1 MKRIFL
7 IDNGCYSTKCSV
19 INYDPSTATGT
30 EEVRTFPTALDYTNG
45 EYNII
50 NEDNGGASIIR
61 YFRAFFGMTIEAAQV
76 KAEKLFPFMDIV
88 YDNNGFAAISLSEGS
103 NPVSCVELTREY
115 VKKLYEKMN
124 GDNKVDYVYFALPKE
139 FDEETCN
146 LYKREVRSCIHA
158 TCSFVSYTDL
168 LLIAAERKQVLSV
181 DIGASMLNVSLLRDN
196 EVERTKSFILG
207 SGYALDTAIVEF
219 LKKEMGIVVNEEK
232 RYVNVFLMQTAEK
245 VRRTLDTAQE
255 AQVDLTDISPFITCD
270 TSTMT
275 VRSNQLNTILGNYK
289 KDLAFNI
296 NLVKSLPGVDDSKSK
311 LVLSGGMASQRF
323 LKDCLGD
330 LDRADEGLDK
340 TLVTLQSLTLFFKKD
355 QNAPLLT
362 LSNPAEESADSFVI
376 DEGIEDV
383 DGSNAPITPVSPVKP
398 VSAQPPIPASEIPP
412 PPSVVGGIP
421 PPPSVVD
428 DIPPPIPDMP
438 APEIPPPPSV
448 VGDIPPPPIPVIP
461 SSPPEPD
468 IPSPPPMEIPP
479 PPSVVI
485 PPPMPAPEIPPPPSV
500 VGDTPPTVIP
510 PPIPD
515 MSAPEIPPPPPVVGD
530 IPPPPPPE
538 PTMAMEIP
546 PPVPEILP
554 LTSTPEIPP
563 PPSLCDIPSLSP
575 AYEMPPPPPPVVGD
589 MPPPPPEPT
598 MAMEIPPPVPEVPSP
613 SPANEIP
620 PPPPPMPATEVP
632 PPPPLPGVSSPLDA
646 PPSPL
651 ETPPPPPVL
660 LADVP
665 PPPEPSVNPPP
676 IPVLTQDSS
685 SRSLEDLSI
694 PPPPMPT
701 YVEVDTGIPAPPP
714 PALNRV
720 NDPPLIYSDPASS
733 YRSTDSIQIN
743 SIPSNDVSEVATPV
757 NTQVPTPK
765 PVSIMTDRNEI
776 PLPVYPIQ
784 ATAVKKTDKPVSS
797 YGVDVPSELPVR
809 IPARLTP
816 VGEDSLSNHGESMSP
831 PDSPLLPAEK
841 GQSPPMVPKAPLV
854 QNPPARPTSPPPV
867 PSVITTSFASPSPTD
882 SIQTPHPMSFTSPEA
897 SLQGPTAVV
906 VNDSTAPPSFYPISE
921 KPQKPGVS
929 PSPVSKPVVVTP
941 LPPPQPP
948 TPAQV
953 DPIMPPPP
961 PPPMPEPVNPIMPPP
976 PPPPMPEPIHTI
988 MPPPPPLPMPET
1000 PKLEYD
1006 IVDEKGNI
1014 IFAKGSPLS
1023 QIASAEVKATFYQ
1036 LVFRKEFFKVAE
1048 QKERLGTCICQLER
1062 GLRGGTVLHVDYVLK
1077 NGNIS
1082 FQVTYNHNGKP
1093 VKEERTMKCSVC

>member
-30 EEVRTFPTALDYTNG
+30 EEVRTFPTALDYTDG

-61 YFRAFFGMTIEAAQV
+61 YFRAFFGMTKEAAQV
-76 KAEKLFPFMDIV
+76 KAEKLFPFMDFV

-103 NPVSCVELTREY
+103 NPVSCIELTREY

-219 LKKEMGIVVNEEK
+219 IKKEMGIVVNEEK

-245 VRRTLDTAQE
+245 VRRTLDTAQQ
-255 AQVDLTDISPFITCD
+255 AQVDLTDISTFITYNR
-270 TSTMT
+270 STMT

-289 KDLAFNI
+289 KDLSFNI
-296 NLVKSLPGVDDSKSK
+296 DLVRSIPGVDNSKSK

-330 LDRADEGLDK
+330 LDKADEGLDK
-340 TLVTLQSLTLFFKKD
+340 TLVILQSLTLFFKKD

-362 LSNPAEESADSFVI
+362 LSSPAEESADSFDI

-398 VSAQPPIPASEIPP
+398 ASVQPPIPAPEIPPLPSVVDGIPPPPIPAIPSSPPEPDIPSPPPMPVTEIPP
-412 PPSVVGGIP
+412 PPSVSVIP
-421 PPPSVVD
+421 PPP
-428 DIPPPIPDMP
+428 PMPDMP

-448 VGDIPPPPIPVIP
+448 VGD
-461 SSPPEPD
+461 
-468 IPSPPPMEIPP
+468 M
-479 PPSVVI
+479 
-485 PPPMPAPEIPPPPSV
+485 
-500 VGDTPPTVIP
+500 
-510 PPIPD
+510 
-515 MSAPEIPPPPPVVGD
+515 
-530 IPPPPPPE
+530 PPPPPE

-546 PPVPEILP
+546 PPIPEVPSP
-554 LTSTPEIPP
+554 SPANEIPP

-575 AYEMPPPPPPVVGD
+575 AYEMPPPPP
-589 MPPPPPEPT
+589 
-598 MAMEIPPPVPEVPSP
+598 IPEVPSP

-620 PPPPPMPATEVP
+620 PPPPGSEIPPPPPPPMPATEVP
-632 PPPPLPGVSSPLDA
+632 LPPIPTISPPSPISVIPPPPLPGMSSPLDA
-646 PPSPL
+646 PPSPP

-665 PPPEPSVNPPP
+665 LEDTPLPPEPSFNPPP

-685 SRSLEDLSI
+685 SRSPEDLSI

-701 YVEVDTGIPAPPP
+701 DSFDADTGIPAPPP
-714 PALNRV
+714 PAPNRV

-743 SIPSNDVSEVATPV
+743 SIPSNDVSEEVATPV

-765 PVSIMTDRNEI
+765 PMSIMNGPNEI
-776 PLPVYPIQ
+776 PLPMHPIQ
-784 ATAVKKTDKPVSS
+784 VTAVKKTDKPVSS
-797 YGVDVPSELPVR
+797 YGVDVPSEPRVR
-809 IPARLTP
+809 IPTRLTS
-816 VGEDSLSNHGESMSP
+816 VGEDSLSNQGESMSP
-831 PDSPLLPAEK
+831 PDSPLLPAER

-882 SIQTPHPMSFTSPEA
+882 SIQTPHPMSFTSSA
-897 SLQGPTAVV
+897 DVVQGPTAVV

-921 KPQKPGVS
+921 KPQKPIAQ
-929 PSPVSKPVVVTP
+929 SPVSKPVVATP
-941 LPPPQPP
+941 LPLPQPP
-948 TPAQV
+948 TPTHV

-988 MPPPPPLPMPET
+988 MPPPPPPPMPET

-1014 IFAKGSPLS
+1014 IFAKGSPLD

-1082 FQVTYNHNGKP
+1082 FQVTYNHNGKT

>member
-30 EEVRTFPTALDYTNG
+30 EEVRTFPTALDYIDG

-61 YFRAFFGMTIEAAQV
+61 YFRAFFGMTKDAAQV

-219 LKKEMGIVVNEEK
+219 IKKEMGIVVNEEK

-255 AQVDLTDISPFITCD
+255 AQVDLTDISSFITCD

-289 KDLAFNI
+289 KDLSFNI
-296 NLVKSLPGVDDSKSK
+296 DLVRSIPGVDNSKSK

-330 LDRADEGLDK
+330 LDKADEGLDK

-376 DEGIEDV
+376 DVSFPSDDE
-383 DGSNAPITPVSPVKP
+383 SNAPITPVSPVKP
-398 VSAQPPIPASEIPP
+398 ASAQAPIPASEIPP
-412 PPSVVGGIP
+412 PSSVVDGIP
-421 PPPSVVD
+421 PPMPDMPAPESPPPSVVG
-428 DIPPPIPDMP
+428 DMP

-448 VGDIPPPPIPVIP
+448 VGDMPP
-461 SSPPEPD
+461 
-468 IPSPPPMEIPP
+468 
-479 PPSVVI
+479 
-485 PPPMPAPEIPPPPSV
+485 PEIPPPPSV
-500 VGDTPPTVIP
+500 VGDMPPTVIP
-510 PPIPD
+510 PP
-515 MSAPEIPPPPPVVGD
+515 
-530 IPPPPPPE
+530 
-538 PTMAMEIP
+538 
-546 PPVPEILP
+546 
-554 LTSTPEIPP
+554 TSTPEIPP

-575 AYEMPPPPPPVVGD
+575 AYEMPPPPP
-589 MPPPPPEPT
+589 
-598 MAMEIPPPVPEVPSP
+598 IPEVPSP

-620 PPPPPMPATEVP
+620 PPPSLCDIPSLSPASEMPPPPPIPEVPSPSPANEIPPPPGSEIPPPPPPPMPATEVP
-632 PPPPLPGVSSPLDA
+632 LPPIPTISPPSPISVIPPPPLPGMSSPLDA
-646 PPSPL
+646 APPSPP
-651 ETPPPPPVL
+651 EIPPPHPVL

-665 PPPEPSVNPPP
+665 LEDTPLPPEPSFNPPP

-685 SRSLEDLSI
+685 SRTPDDLSI

-701 YVEVDTGIPAPPP
+701 YVGADTGIPTPPP
-714 PALNRV
+714 PAPNRV

-743 SIPSNDVSEVATPV
+743 SIPSDDVSEEVATPV

-765 PVSIMTDRNEI
+765 PMSIMNDRNEI

-797 YGVDVPSELPVR
+797 YGVDVPSDPHVR
-809 IPARLTP
+809 IPTRLTS
-816 VGEDSLSNHGESMSP
+816 VGEDSLSNQGESMSP

-854 QNPPARPTSPPPV
+854 QNPPARPTSPPPA

-882 SIQTPHPMSFTSPEA
+882 SIQTPHPMSFTSSA
-897 SLQGPTAVV
+897 DVVQGPTAAV

-921 KPQKPGVS
+921 KLQKSVVS
-929 PSPVSKPVVVTP
+929 QSPVSKPVVATP

-948 TPAQV
+948 TSTHV

-961 PPPMPEPVNPIMPPP
+961 PPPMPEPIHPNPLPP
-976 PPPPMPEPIHTI
+976 
-988 MPPPPPLPMPET
+988 PMPET

-1023 QIASAEVKATFYQ
+1023 QIARAEVKATFYQ

-1062 GLRGGTVLHVDYVLK
+1062 GLRGGTVLHVNYVLM

>member
-30 EEVRTFPTALDYTNG
+30 EEVRTFPTALDYTDG

-61 YFRAFFGMTIEAAQV
+61 YFRAFFGMTKEAAQV
-76 KAEKLFPFMDIV
+76 KAEKLFPFMDFV

-103 NPVSCVELTREY
+103 NPVSCIELTREY

-219 LKKEMGIVVNEEK
+219 IKKEMGIVVNEEK

-245 VRRTLDTAQE
+245 VRRTLDTAQQ
-255 AQVDLTDISPFITCD
+255 AQVDLTDISTFITYNR
-270 TSTMT
+270 STMT

-289 KDLAFNI
+289 KDLSFNI
-296 NLVKSLPGVDDSKSK
+296 DLVRSIPGVDNSKSK

-330 LDRADEGLDK
+330 LDKADEGLDK
-340 TLVTLQSLTLFFKKD
+340 TLVMLQSLTLFFKKD

-362 LSNPAEESADSFVI
+362 LSNPAEESADSFDI

-398 VSAQPPIPASEIPP
+398 ASVQPPIPAPEIP
-412 PPSVVGGIP
+412 PPSVVG
-421 PPPSVVD
+421 
-428 DIPPPIPDMP
+428 DIPPPMPDMP

-448 VGDIPPPPIPVIP
+448 VGDMPPTV
-461 SSPPEPD
+461 
-468 IPSPPPMEIPP
+468 IPP
-479 PPSVVI
+479 PPSM
-485 PPPMPAPEIPPPPSV
+485 PDMPAPEIPPPPSV
-500 VGDTPPTVIP
+500 VGDMPPTVIP
-510 PPIPD
+510 PPPSMPD
-515 MSAPEIPPPPPVVGD
+515 MPAPEIPPPPSVVGD
-530 IPPPPPPE
+530 MPPPPPE

-546 PPVPEILP
+546 PPIPEVPSP
-554 LTSTPEIPP
+554 SPANEIPP

-575 AYEMPPPPPPVVGD
+575 AYEMPPPPP
-589 MPPPPPEPT
+589 
-598 MAMEIPPPVPEVPSP
+598 IPEVPSP

-620 PPPPPMPATEVP
+620 PPPPGSEIPPPPPPPMPATEVP
-632 PPPPLPGVSSPLDA
+632 LPPIPTISPSPISVIPPPPLPGMSSPSDA
-646 PPSPL
+646 PPSPP
-651 ETPPPPPVL
+651 EIPPPPPVL

-665 PPPEPSVNPPP
+665 LEDTPLPPEPSFNPPP

-685 SRSLEDLSI
+685 SRSPEDLSI
-694 PPPPMPT
+694 PPPMPT
-701 YVEVDTGIPAPPP
+701 NVGEDTVIPAPPP
-714 PALNRV
+714 PVPNRV

-743 SIPSNDVSEVATPV
+743 SIPSDDVSEEVATPV

-765 PVSIMTDRNEI
+765 PMSIMNDRNEI
-776 PLPVYPIQ
+776 PLPMHPIQ
-784 ATAVKKTDKPVSS
+784 VTAVKKTDKPVSS
-797 YGVDVPSELPVR
+797 YGVDVPSEPRVR
-809 IPARLTP
+809 IPTRLTS
-816 VGEDSLSNHGESMSP
+816 VGEDSLSNQGESMSP

-882 SIQTPHPMSFTSPEA
+882 SIQTPHPMSFTSPA
-897 SLQGPTAVV
+897 GVVPGPTAVV

-921 KPQKPGVS
+921 KPQKPVAQ
-929 PSPVSKPVVVTP
+929 SPVSKPVVATP
-941 LPPPQPP
+941 LPLPQPP
-948 TPAQV
+948 TPTHV

-976 PPPPMPEPIHTI
+976 PPP
-988 MPPPPPLPMPET
+988 PMPET

-1062 GLRGGTVLHVDYVLK
+1062 GLRGGTVLDVDYVLK

-1082 FQVTYNHNGKP
+1082 FQVTYNHNGKT

>member
-30 EEVRTFPTALDYTNG
+30 EEVRTFPTALDYIDG

-61 YFRAFFGMTIEAAQV
+61 YFRAFFGMTKDAAQV
-76 KAEKLFPFMDIV
+76 KAEKLFPFMDFV

-146 LYKREVRSCIHA
+146 LYKTEVRSCIHA

-219 LKKEMGIVVNEEK
+219 VKKEMGIVVNEEK

-255 AQVDLTDISPFITCD
+255 AQVDLTDISSFITCD

-289 KDLAFNI
+289 KDLSFNI
-296 NLVKSLPGVDDSKSK
+296 DLVRSIPGVDNSKSK

-330 LDRADEGLDK
+330 LDKADEGLDK

-376 DEGIEDV
+376 DVSFPSDDE
-383 DGSNAPITPVSPVKP
+383 SNAPITPVSPVKP
-398 VSAQPPIPASEIPP
+398 ASAQAPIPASEIPP
-412 PPSVVGGIP
+412 PSSVVDGIPPPMPDMPAPEIP
-421 PPPSVVD
+421 PPPSVSV
-428 DIPPPIPDMP
+428 IPPPPIPAIPSSPPEPDIPSPPPMPDMPVTEIPPPPSVSVIPPPPPMPDMPAPEIPPPPPMPDMPAPEIPPPSVVGDMP

-448 VGDIPPPPIPVIP
+448 VGDMPP
-461 SSPPEPD
+461 
-468 IPSPPPMEIPP
+468 
-479 PPSVVI
+479 
-485 PPPMPAPEIPPPPSV
+485 PEIPPPPSV
-500 VGDTPPTVIP
+500 VGDMPPTVIP
-510 PPIPD
+510 PP
-515 MSAPEIPPPPPVVGD
+515 
-530 IPPPPPPE
+530 
-538 PTMAMEIP
+538 
-546 PPVPEILP
+546 
-554 LTSTPEIPP
+554 TSTPEIPP

-575 AYEMPPPPPPVVGD
+575 AYEMPPPPP
-589 MPPPPPEPT
+589 
-598 MAMEIPPPVPEVPSP
+598 IPEVPSP

-620 PPPPPMPATEVP
+620 PPPGSEIPPPPPPPMPATEVP
-632 PPPPLPGVSSPLDA
+632 LPPIPTISPSPISVIPPPPPLPGMSSPLDA
-646 PPSPL
+646 PPSPP
-651 ETPPPPPVL
+651 EIPPPPPVL

-665 PPPEPSVNPPP
+665 LEDTPEPSFNPPP
-676 IPVLTQDSS
+676 IPVLTQDSP
-685 SRSLEDLSI
+685 SRTSEDLSI

-701 YVEVDTGIPAPPP
+701 GSFDADTGIPAPPP
-714 PALNRV
+714 PAPNRV

-743 SIPSNDVSEVATPV
+743 SIPSDDVSEEVATPV

-765 PVSIMTDRNEI
+765 PMSIMNGRNEI

-797 YGVDVPSELPVR
+797 YGVDVPSDPHVR
-809 IPARLTP
+809 IPARLTS
-816 VGEDSLSNHGESMSP
+816 VGEDSLSNQGESMSP
-831 PDSPLLPAEK
+831 PDSPLLPAER

-854 QNPPARPTSPPPV
+854 QNPPARPNSPPPA

-882 SIQTPHPMSFTSPEA
+882 SIQTPHPMSFTSSA
-897 SLQGPTAVV
+897 GVVQGPTAAV

-929 PSPVSKPVVVTP
+929 QSPVSKPVVATP
-941 LPPPQPP
+941 LPPQPP
-948 TPAQV
+948 TSTHV
-953 DPIMPPPP
+953 DPIIPPPP
-961 PPPMPEPVNPIMPPP
+961 P
-976 PPPPMPEPIHTI
+976 
-988 MPPPPPLPMPET
+988 PMPET

-1023 QIASAEVKATFYQ
+1023 QIARAEVKATFYQ

-1062 GLRGGTVLHVDYVLK
+1062 GLRGGTVLHVNYVLM

-1082 FQVTYNHNGKP
+1082 FQVTYNHNGKT

>member
-30 EEVRTFPTALDYTNG
+30 EEVRTFPTALDYIDG

-61 YFRAFFGMTIEAAQV
+61 YFRAFFGMTKDAAQV
-76 KAEKLFPFMDIV
+76 KAEKLFPFMDFV

-146 LYKREVRSCIHA
+146 LYKTEVRSCIHA

-219 LKKEMGIVVNEEK
+219 VKKEMGIVVNEEK

-255 AQVDLTDISPFITCD
+255 AQVDLTDISSFITCD

-289 KDLAFNI
+289 KDLSFNI
-296 NLVKSLPGVDDSKSK
+296 DLVRSIPGVDNSKSK

-330 LDRADEGLDK
+330 LDKADEGLDK

-376 DEGIEDV
+376 DV
-383 DGSNAPITPVSPVKP
+383 SFPTP
-398 VSAQPPIPASEIPP
+398 
-412 PPSVVGGIP
+412 
-421 PPPSVVD
+421 
-428 DIPPPIPDMP
+428 
-438 APEIPPPPSV
+438 
-448 VGDIPPPPIPVIP
+448 
-461 SSPPEPD
+461 
-468 IPSPPPMEIPP
+468 
-479 PPSVVI
+479 
-485 PPPMPAPEIPPPPSV
+485 
-500 VGDTPPTVIP
+500 
-510 PPIPD
+510 
-515 MSAPEIPPPPPVVGD
+515 
-530 IPPPPPPE
+530 
-538 PTMAMEIP
+538 
-546 PPVPEILP
+546 
-554 LTSTPEIPP
+554 
-563 PPSLCDIPSLSP
+563 
-575 AYEMPPPPPPVVGD
+575 
-589 MPPPPPEPT
+589 
-598 MAMEIPPPVPEVPSP
+598 
-613 SPANEIP
+613 
-620 PPPPPMPATEVP
+620 
-632 PPPPLPGVSSPLDA
+632 
-646 PPSPL
+646 
-651 ETPPPPPVL
+651 
-660 LADVP
+660 
-665 PPPEPSVNPPP
+665 
-676 IPVLTQDSS
+676 
-685 SRSLEDLSI
+685 
-694 PPPPMPT
+694 
-701 YVEVDTGIPAPPP
+701 
-714 PALNRV
+714 NRV

-743 SIPSNDVSEVATPV
+743 SIPSDDVSEEVATPV

-765 PVSIMTDRNEI
+765 PMSIMNGPNEI
-776 PLPVYPIQ
+776 PLPMHPIQ
-784 ATAVKKTDKPVSS
+784 VTAVKKTDKPVSS
-797 YGVDVPSELPVR
+797 YGVDVPSEPRVR
-809 IPARLTP
+809 IPTRLTS
-816 VGEDSLSNHGESMSP
+816 VGEDSLSNQGESMSP

-921 KPQKPGVS
+921 KPQKPIAQS
-929 PSPVSKPVVVTP
+929 P
-941 LPPPQPP
+941 
-948 TPAQV
+948 
-953 DPIMPPPP
+953 
-961 PPPMPEPVNPIMPPP
+961 
-976 PPPPMPEPIHTI
+976 
-988 MPPPPPLPMPET
+988 
-1000 PKLEYD
+1000 YD

-1023 QIASAEVKATFYQ
+1023 QIARAEVKATFYQ

-1062 GLRGGTVLHVDYVLK
+1062 GLRGGTVLHVNYVLM

-1082 FQVTYNHNGKP
+1082 FQVTYNHNGKT
-1093 VKEERTMKCSVC
+1093 VKEERTMK